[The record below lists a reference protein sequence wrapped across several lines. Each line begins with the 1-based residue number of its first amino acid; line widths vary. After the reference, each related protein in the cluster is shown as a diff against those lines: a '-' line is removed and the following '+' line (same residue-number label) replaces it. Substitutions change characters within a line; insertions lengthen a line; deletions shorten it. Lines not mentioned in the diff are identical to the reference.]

1 MAKKK
6 KKQQGHYCRICG
18 NYKANEK
25 FSGKGHAQH
34 ICKSCMSAIRNGK
47 NPEDILREP
56 LHVSRETMPF
66 KKLDKEEKA
75 VLKAFVSE
83 VTTGYWQENRQIP
96 FAESFSELKK
106 YIIGTFDEEC
116 GILLKD
122 DAELKKLLSDPHN
135 NDHKQ
140 NYLKRKFLKIRIKR
154 MTGGTMYQICPARIF
169 VTHRLFLL

>member
-6 KKQQGHYCRICG
+6 KKQQGHYCRICDS
-18 NYKANEK
+18 YKANEK

-66 KKLDKEEKA
+66 KKLNKEKG

-83 VTTGYWQENRQIP
+83 VTTGFWQENRQIP
-96 FAESFSELKK
+96 FAGE
-106 YIIGTFDEEC
+106 
-116 GILLKD
+116 
-122 DAELKKLLSDPHN
+122 
-135 NDHKQ
+135 
-140 NYLKRKFLKIRIKR
+140 FLRIKKI
-154 MTGGTMYQICPARIF
+154 Y
-169 VTHRLFLL
+169 HRNF